1 MIRWGTMPFVKR
13 RRMAADRDR
22 EVSAELAVLISAA
35 LVAEQAVLTSAI
47 FSICLAEVGEGAEM
61 VRNRGRIF
69 AMTWKL
75 LFVRRPV
82 VFIRP
87 LL

>member
-13 RRMAADRDR
+13 RGMAADR

-61 VRNRGRIF
+61 VRNRGGS
-69 AMTWKL
+69 
-75 LFVRRPV
+75 
-82 VFIRP
+82 P
-87 LL
+87 L